1 MRVTELMSR
10 DVLTIDDAATC
21 LEAAERMCQRK
32 VRHLPVLD
40 SEGRLTGI
48 VTDRDLRHYLFG
60 SDVYRQ
66 IGQVPISTLLRNAP
80 VRDVMSAPVRSVT
93 ASAEVADAAERM
105 RREKVGC
112 LPVIQGHRV
121 VGMLTE
127 IDVLRHIAGAEAPET
142 PELDIVISYP

>member
-1 MRVTELMSR
+1 MRVSDLMSR

-21 LEAAERMCQRK
+21 LEAANRMCHRK

-40 SEGRLTGI
+40 SAGALVGL

-60 SDVYRQ
+60 GDVYRQ
-66 IGQVPISTLLRNAP
+66 IGQVPVSTLLRNAP

-93 ASAEVADAAERM
+93 ASAEVAEAAERM
-105 RREKVGC
+105 RQEKVGC
-112 LPVIQGHRV
+112 LPVIQGQRV

-127 IDVLRHIAGAEAPET
+127 IDVLRHIAGAEASET

>member
-1 MRVTELMSR
+1 
-10 DVLTIDDAATC
+10 
-21 LEAAERMCQRK
+21 
-32 VRHLPVLD
+32 
-40 SEGRLTGI
+40 
-48 VTDRDLRHYLFG
+48 
-60 SDVYRQ
+60 
-66 IGQVPISTLLRNAP
+66 
-80 VRDVMSAPVRSVT
+80 MSAPVRSVT